1 VRPIAQE
8 CNYAEILQELEQLLV
23 EAEVLDGNWRGSIL

>member
-1 VRPIAQE
+1 QE

-23 EAEVLDGNWRGSIL
+23 EAEVLDGNSRGSIL